1 MALDSQVTRRQGASP
16 SVKDANTCR
25 ICPTR
30 HRSGTRNAKHWRALK
45 GDAAHM
51 PNRDLQIPTEQSV
64 TQEFNRFLA
73 DVEQLLNS
81 ARQLTG
87 DSAALARKRLEDKVA
102 QAKVR
107 LEAMRSTAAER
118 GDWYAQ
124 RTKPWWANR
133 SVRIVGLAAL
143 AGALITGV
151 L

>member
-1 MALDSQVTRRQGASP
+1 
-16 SVKDANTCR
+16 
-25 ICPTR
+25 
-30 HRSGTRNAKHWRALK
+30 
-45 GDAAHM
+45 M

-124 RTKPWWANR
+124 RTKPGWANR

-151 L
+151 LVARRSLPRRGE